1 MKFTD
6 IFVHRPVLA
15 LVVSLMILLA
25 GLKAWMGLPVRQYPL
40 LESSVITV
48 STDYPGAPAEL
59 MQGFITQPINQSLAS
74 VEGVDYVSSSS
85 VQGHSVITL
94 RMALNED
101 SAKALSE
108 VIAKVNQVKYRL
120 PEQAYDPVIERSAGD
135 STAVA
140 YVGFSSDTLSAAA
153 LTDYLS
159 RVVQPARDEKS
170 APTVRRV
177 SVKTGERR
185 DGRVVIEKGLSADDQ
200 VVTSGQIKLSDGVS
214 IEPVT
219 STALAAE
226 PGAQK

>member
-120 PEQAYDPVIERSAGD
+120 PEQAYDPVIERSAGTPRP
-135 STAVA
+135 SPT
-140 YVGFSSDTLSAAA
+140 SAF
-153 LTDYLS
+153 
-159 RVVQPARDEKS
+159 PAT
-170 APTVRRV
+170 PC
-177 SVKTGERR
+177 
-185 DGRVVIEKGLSADDQ
+185 
-200 VVTSGQIKLSDGVS
+200 
-214 IEPVT
+214 P
-219 STALAAE
+219 
-226 PGAQK
+226 PPP